1 MKDQNLAKM
10 IIEKVGGENNI
21 KSLTH
26 CITRLRFKLY
36 DESEADTEFL
46 KGHDDIVTVV
56 KSGGQYQ
63 VVIGN
68 HVPEVYGEIKKII
81 GLEMNNVENDNDR
94 SSKKDGLFNQAIDI
108 ISGIFQPILGL
119 LAAAGMIKG
128 LNVLFTTTGLYQEDS
143 GTSLIFNAIGDA
155 MFTFLPI
162 VLGYTSAKKFGL
174 TPMLGLLIG
183 AILCYPEMQLS
194 NISESGEPLYKL
206 FANTMFESPVYQ
218 TFLGIPLI
226 TVDYTNTVIPIILI
240 TYFASKCE
248 KALKKVIPDLVKF
261 FFVPMI
267 TLLIALPLGFLIIG
281 PLATFA
287 SNIISETVFSVR
299 DFSPTLS
306 GFIVGLTW
314 QVLVIF
320 GIHWGFIPVY
330 INNIMTQGFDS
341 VMMPFFACTFAT
353 AGVVLALFIK
363 TKDPK
368 TKKLSIP
375 NFISSVFGVTEPA
388 IYGMLLPLKKP
399 FIISCIAGGVGGGF
413 YGFFDFKKYMV
424 GGMGIFELPA
434 MIPSN
439 GNMSNLWVAIA
450 GIFISLFLGFI
461 LTMIFYKE
469 KLEEDESLENN
480 LTIKKFESTTFD
492 SPITGNTIPLSEVD
506 DPVFSTESMGKGI
519 AVNPTEEYIMAPC
532 DGEVIAL
539 FPTNHAIGIKTVE
552 GLNILIHIGIN
563 TVELKGQFFNNFVNQ
578 GDQFKKG
585 DKLIEFD
592 KEKIQE
598 AGYSTV
604 TPILVTNTDEY
615 TNIDITEEK
624 LIAFQDKLFHIDK

>member
-1 MKDQNLAKM
+1 MKDQDLAKM

-36 DESEADTEFL
+36 DESKADTEFL
-46 KGHDDIVTVV
+46 KGHEDIVTVV

-68 HVPEVYGEIKKII
+68 HVPEVYEEIKKII
-81 GLEMNNVENDNDR
+81 GPEMNNADNDH
-94 SSKKDGLFNQAIDI
+94 SSKKEGLFNQAIDI

-162 VLGYTSAKKFGL
+162 ILGYTSAKKFGL
-174 TPMLGLLIG
+174 TSMLGLLIG

-194 NISESGEPLYKL
+194 NISESGEPLYNL

-226 TVDYTNTVIPIILI
+226 TVDYTSTVIPIILI

-399 FIISCIAGGVGGGF
+399 FIISCIAGGIGGGF

-469 KLEEDESLENN
+469 KLEDDDESLENN
-480 LTIKKFESTTFD
+480 LTSEDFESTTFS
-492 SPITGNTIPLSEVD
+492 SPITGNIIPLSEVD

-519 AVNPTEEYIMAPC
+519 AVDPTEEYIMAPC

-563 TVELKGQFFNNFVNQ
+563 TVELNGQFFNNFVNQ

-624 LIAFQDKLFHIDK
+624 HIAFQDKLFHIDK